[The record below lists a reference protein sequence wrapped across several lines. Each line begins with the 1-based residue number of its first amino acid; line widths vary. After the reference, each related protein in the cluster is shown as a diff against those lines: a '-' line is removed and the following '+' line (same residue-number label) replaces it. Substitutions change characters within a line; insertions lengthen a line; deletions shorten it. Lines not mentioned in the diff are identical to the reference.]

1 MVNGG
6 DAVGRVSSSVS
17 LDPEAILQGYH
28 TLRPELSGKRL
39 DIFKEIVPNLSRMA
53 VFAST
58 NSSDY
63 AQVSKEIRV
72 GRCGLRREASIP
84 RQSKVQRILRAAF
97 RAATK
102 VRAQAVLVRVPGPTL
117 GARRAHFPEL
127 AAKNRLPAM
136 YERAE
141 DVEVGGLMSI
151 WPEHLRLV
159 PPRRNVRG

>member
-6 DAVGRVSSSVS
+6 DPVGSGFVAS
-17 LDPEAILQGYH
+17 LARPGGNITGLS
-28 TLRPELSGKRL
+28 TLRPELSGKRF
-39 DIFKEIVPNLSRMA
+39 DILKEVVPNLSRVA

-63 AQVSKEIRV
+63 GQVSKEIELATAV
-72 GRCGLRREASIP
+72 FGVKLQFLDI
-84 RQSKVQRILRAAF
+84 QSPKDFETAF
-97 RAATK
+97 QAATK
-102 VRAQAVLVRVPGPTL
+102 VRAEAVLVRVPGPTL

-141 DVEVGGLMSI
+141 DVEVG
-151 WPEHLRLV
+151 
-159 PPRRNVRG
+159 